1 MKDFAAYLVDFMG
14 KGFIRALPLVIL
26 TVPLSIWLKKS
37 NLAKRWIPMMRA
49 KPVIAIAVAT
59 IAGAVSPLCS
69 CGVIPVIAGLLRA
82 GTPLGPV
89 MAFWIAS
96 PSMDPEIFV
105 LSTAYLGL
113 PLAVARLIVTTLA
126 SVAAGLTAHFMEKRG
141 LFGSDYLRGAAKR
154 GPAPRPTTV
163 PRFESVAAPARPGTL
178 AFAPRQS
185 CSCSTPAKAETP
197 AISPSLT
204 PSSAAWT
211 TGLFPT
217 LKSLAKESLPGIAKL
232 SGIMLLAFFL
242 EALVIRF
249 VPVGLIAPLL
259 GEKSAFAVPLATLI
273 GVPLYATNLAA
284 LGLISG
290 LLAKGMSGGAALAFL
305 LGGAA
310 TTLPAMTAVWS
321 LVKPRVFALY
331 LGSIVASALAAG
343 WLYNLVWN
351 AVRGVL

>member
-14 KGFIRALPLVIL
+14 KGFIKALPLVIL

-37 NLAKRWIPMMRA
+37 NLAKRWIPTMRA
-49 KPVIAIAVAT
+49 KPLIAIAVAT

-113 PLAVARLIVTTLA
+113 PLATARLIATTLA
-126 SVAAGLTAHFMEKRG
+126 SLAAGLAAHFMEKRG
-141 LFGSDYLRGAAKR
+141 LFGGDYLRGAAKR
-154 GPAPRPTTV
+154 G
-163 PRFESVAAPARPGTL
+163 PGTL

-185 CSCSTPAKAETP
+185 CSCPRPAKAESP
-197 AISPSLT
+197 AIS
-204 PSSAAWT
+204 SSAASSSAAGT
-211 TGLFPT
+211 AGLFPA
-217 LKSLAKESLPGIAKL
+217 LKSLAKESLPEIAKL

-249 VPVGLIAPLL
+249 VPISLIAPLL

-343 WLYNLVWN
+343 WLYDLVQN
-351 AVRGVL
+351 AARGAL